1 MSHSLDRVARGD
13 LCTGCG
19 ACALAAPDAIT
30 MQVTP
35 PGYLRPALS
44 GPLTAAQDARIAT
57 TCPGLTL
64 TQETRGPHSDAV
76 WGPYHT
82 ARTGHATDPDLRYH
96 ASSGGGVSAL
106 LTHALATG
114 QIDAVIQTGADPDRP
129 VGTCPT
135 ISVTAADIS
144 AAAGSRYAPSAPL
157 ATLGPILDDTTRR
170 FAFVGKP
177 CDVTALRAVARMD
190 PRVDQ
195 RIPLMLSFFCAG
207 VPSLAGA
214 DKVVERLGFAPED
227 ITAFQY
233 RGDGWPGF
241 AKATHKDGRTAQMSY
256 HDSWG
261 KILSSHVQ
269 HRCKICPDGTGG
281 AADVVC
287 ADIWDCD
294 ADGYPLFDE
303 ADGISLILS
312 RSETGEDLV
321 RAAQAAG
328 RIETQPFEMDRLGPI
343 QPGQYNR
350 KRYLVARLAAL
361 RLLGRPTPKM
371 AGYTLWA
378 AARKGRLMAHL
389 RNFAGTLKRALRR

>member
-1 MSHSLDRVARGD
+1 MSTSLDRVRKGD

-19 ACALAAPDAIT
+19 ACVLAAPAAIT
-30 MQVTP
+30 MQLAP

-44 GPLTAAQDARIAT
+44 APLTDAQDARIAA

-64 TQETRGPHSDAV
+64 TQEARGTRADAI
-76 WGPYHT
+76 WGPYQE
-82 ARTGHATDPDLRYH
+82 ARTGHATDPDLRHH
-96 ASSGGGVSAL
+96 ASSGGGLSAL
-106 LTHALATG
+106 LIHALATG

-129 VGTCPT
+129 VGNIPT
-135 ISVTAADIS
+135 ISVSQADIS

-157 ATLGPILDDTTRR
+157 AALEPILADIDRR

-177 CDVTALRAVARMD
+177 CDVTALRAVARLD
-190 PRVDQ
+190 PRVDA

-214 DKVVERLGFAPED
+214 DKVVETLGFDPD
-227 ITAFQY
+227 QITAFRY

-241 AKATHKDGRTAQMSY
+241 AKATHKDGREARMSY

-294 ADGYPLFDE
+294 AAGYPLFDE
-303 ADGISLILS
+303 ADGVSLILS
-312 RSETGEDLV
+312 RSETGEALV
-321 RAAQAAG
+321 RAARSAG
-328 RIETQPFEMDRLGPI
+328 RIETRPFEMDTLGPI
-343 QPGQYNR
+343 QPGQHNR
-350 KRYLVARLAAL
+350 KRYLIARLAAL
-361 RLLGRPTPKM
+361 RLLGRKVPEMT
-371 AGYTLWA
+371 GYTLMA
-378 AARKGRLMAHL
+378 AARHGAVMAHL